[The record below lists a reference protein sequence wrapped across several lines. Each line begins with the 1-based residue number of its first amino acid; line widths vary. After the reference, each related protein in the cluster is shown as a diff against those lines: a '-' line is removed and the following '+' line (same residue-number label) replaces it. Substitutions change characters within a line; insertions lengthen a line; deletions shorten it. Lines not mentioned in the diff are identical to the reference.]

1 MLKYP
6 FWQFEGF
13 HFGHSTF
20 FISVSVSAP
29 NLLNADNAL
38 KFRIGFAVMNELSA
52 KHSGFMVM
60 SIIEKTRRKLII
72 LFSEQGLNAVF

>member
-1 MLKYP
+1 
-6 FWQFEGF
+6 
-13 HFGHSTF
+13 
-20 FISVSVSAP
+20 
-29 NLLNADNAL
+29 
-38 KFRIGFAVMNELSA
+38 MNELSA